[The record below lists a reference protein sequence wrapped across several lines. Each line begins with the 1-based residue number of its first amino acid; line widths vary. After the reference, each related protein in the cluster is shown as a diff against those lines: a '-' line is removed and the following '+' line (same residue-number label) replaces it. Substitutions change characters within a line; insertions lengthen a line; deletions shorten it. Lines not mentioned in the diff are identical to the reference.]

1 MPGSAAL
8 STRKGG
14 PIAWFG
20 PHLSGRELEFL
31 RGVLEREYVNDGP
44 LTREFERK
52 VAAFVGT
59 RHAVAV
65 TSGTMA
71 IALALMAAGI
81 GPGDEVLVPDLTFI
95 ATANAVRLA
104 GADVKLV
111 DIEPVRFGVDPD
123 AVLARTAAGSRSSS
137 TTWRCRST
145 RPPPSAPPTCR
156 P

>member
-1 MPGSAAL
+1 MPGSAA
-8 STRKGG
+8 

-20 PHLSGRELEFL
+20 PHLSGRELEL
-31 RGVLEREYVNDGP
+31 VRGVLEREYVNDGP

-65 TSGTMA
+65 TSGTAA

-95 ATANAVRLA
+95 ATANAVRLEIGRA
-104 GADVKLV
+104 HV
-111 DIEPVRFGVDPD
+111 
-123 AVLARTAAGSRSSS
+123 
-137 TTWRCRST
+137 
-145 RPPPSAPPTCR
+145 
-156 P
+156 